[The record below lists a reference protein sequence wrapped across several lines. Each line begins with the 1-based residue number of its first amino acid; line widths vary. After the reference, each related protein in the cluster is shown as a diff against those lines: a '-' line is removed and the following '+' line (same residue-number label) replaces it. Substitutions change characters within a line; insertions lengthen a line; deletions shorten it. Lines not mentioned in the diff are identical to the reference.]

1 MSRNFVLAGVVGG
14 GTYLCCICSASSMRG
29 SANSSLVM
37 TIFAGAPALI
47 SSSPHQSL
55 FSGFPCSC
63 LHLASLNPVCRWSI
77 SLPPVYWNL
86 GRLCLVWLCPS
97 RYYRPACYSA
107 RFACLHSDQICSVY
121 RRSAHR
127 HPVFARFVF
136 RRLAWRPKVQ
146 PGSGPANPDGC
157 SVWPAPKLRSARLS
171 EIPLLLPEAAAAEVA
186 GQTGRPGARLAGFP
200 TPLVLERCVAV
211 SLLAHLTPPTP
222 LSLRRNARLH
232 ERKQSRTK
240 TAGRQ
245 NIPLRKVRRCS
256 GPKEIRPPAGLS

>member
-37 TIFAGAPALI
+37 TIFAGAPTLI
-47 SSSPHQSL
+47 SS
-55 FSGFPCSC
+55 
-63 LHLASLNPVCRWSI
+63 
-77 SLPPVYWNL
+77 
-86 GRLCLVWLCPS
+86 
-97 RYYRPACYSA
+97 
-107 RFACLHSDQICSVY
+107 
-121 RRSAHR
+121 SAHR

-256 GPKEIRPPAGLS
+256 GPRAIRPPAGLP